1 MKLPMVQAV
10 LVSGMLASLVAVTPA
25 SARQQHGAIQGRIV
39 DASDGLPLG
48 DAVITVSGTELRA
61 VTDSAGEFRIEGID
75 PGEVPIRLERSGFAT
90 VAEPVLVHGG
100 WTTSVAFALAPVAA
114 LLDALRVYSGAEPA
128 PARSTSMDEL
138 SMNARMT
145 GETTDKLGSLMPGV
159 QVMRPSGEVG
169 RGTRIRIRGPSS
181 ISLSN
186 QPVVYVDGI
195 RIEAEMSGFRNEGL
209 ISLDFISPE
218 AIDRIEVLK
227 GPSASALYG
236 PDSSNG
242 VILIHTK
249 RQL

>member
-10 LVSGMLASLVAVTPA
+10 LALGILASLVAATPA
-25 SARQQHGAIQGRIV
+25 SARQQHGAIQGRVV
-39 DASDGLPLG
+39 DASDGLPLE

-75 PGEVPIRLERSGFAT
+75 PGEVPVRLERSGFAT
-90 VAEPVLVHGG
+90 VSEPVLVHGG
-100 WTTSVAFALAPVAA
+100 WTTSVAFELAPVAA
-114 LLDALRVYSGAEPA
+114 LLDALRVYAGSEPE
-128 PARSTSMDEL
+128 PERSTSIDEL
-138 SMNARMT
+138 SMDTRTT
-145 GETTDKLGSLMPGV
+145 GETTDRLGTLVPGV

-186 QPVVYVDGI
+186 QPVVYLDGV
-195 RIEAEMSGFRNEGL
+195 RIEAEIGGFRNEGL

-227 GPSASALYG
+227 GPSASARYG

-242 VILIHTK
+242 VIIIHTK
-249 RQL
+249 RQ